1 MEYQLKLVG
10 SLRKQAFSF
19 LSVKVIGVVVVDG
32 GLFFH
37 FPGIS
42 AFLLLVHFWG
52 SWGTEMSIIWAE
64 AKSHT
69 ANGIFTAENRNKTN
83 FKEEIREIEDFLE
96 EDWGDDDDSEWEE
109 DIDLTLSEANYKRL
123 LELELIWKKDAHLE
137 KKTRRPYL
145 TGLTKKSTFYD
156 NYGPSGKWT
165 KAEEG
170 TSKLTSFFSPKNKE
184 IEILTEDD
192 GWNFKGVEVKIE
204 DLKEELRR
212 DQYKMSVIEYNKKRA
227 IFEMLKQIKRQI
239 VIQSEKMIDIL

>member
-19 LSVKVIGVVVVDG
+19 LSVKVIGVVV
-32 GLFFH
+32 FFH

-52 SWGTEMSIIWAE
+52 SWGTGMSIIWAE

-123 LELELIWKKDAHLE
+123 LELELIWKKNAHLE
-137 KKTRRPYL
+137 KKIRRPYL

-239 VIQSEKMIDIL
+239 VIQLEKMIDIL